1 MKDGID
7 TDAVCQTSV
16 SMFYIHI
23 DTINRMRQKHYDLD
37 KALERKEMQLVNPNA
52 KEPALDYIIKDPIC
66 RQYYLK
72 VKGRQ
77 QKPRDN
83 NIVHDYVRE
92 EEANRLTVKL
102 KNAIMVYWLEEKQKR
117 KKKSFE

>member
-7 TDAVCQTSV
+7 TDAVCITAV

-52 KEPALDYIIKDPIC
+52 KEPALDYIIKDPVC
-66 RQYYLK
+66 RQYFLRY
-72 VKGRQ
+72 KG
-77 QKPRDN
+77 N
-83 NIVHDYVRE
+83 NARHPNQIHDYIKE
-92 EEANRLTVKL
+92 EDANRLTVKL
-102 KNAIMVYWLEEKQKR
+102 KNAVMIYWLEEKKKR